1 MFQLK
6 IIGGIYEWAFEKFS
20 KEVFV
25 SREKAAEALF
35 DLMVEKGCKRK
46 NLGFIGQINE
56 FEDADGVVVKVIN
69 RHKADEDSF
78 EIPMTGFVIKLEVV
92 E

>member
-6 IIGGIYEWAFEKFS
+6 IIGGIYEWAFEKLS

-25 SREKAAEALF
+25 SREKAEEALF

-46 NLGFIGQINE
+46 NLGFIGGRSTTE
-56 FEDADGVVVKVIN
+56 LEDGVVAKVIN
-69 RHKADEDSF
+69 RHKVDEDSF

>member
-1 MFQLK
+1 
-6 IIGGIYEWAFEKFS
+6 
-20 KEVFV
+20 
-25 SREKAAEALF
+25 
-35 DLMVEKGCKRK
+35 MVEKGCKRK

-56 FEDADGVVVKVIN
+56 FESADGVVVKVIN

>member
-46 NLGFIGQINE
+46 NLGFIG
-56 FEDADGVVVKVIN
+56 GVDLLRN
-69 RHKADEDSF
+69 
-78 EIPMTGFVIKLEVV
+78 
-92 E
+92 